1 MLADMRNS
9 SLAGRVL
16 CESMNP
22 HAMKLH
28 FASLFVLTS
37 LSLHAAGDL
46 SKPIEALRGVQ
57 KEGQGNEAAGKAWQE
72 IVKADAANL
81 PEVLKG
87 MNGANPLAENW
98 LRAAV
103 GVIADEALKAKKMP
117 VETLV
122 TFLKDTKN
130 SPGARVVAFDLIQRA
145 DAKLAEELT
154 PTMLND
160 VSSDLR
166 RHPVAKLIEAG
177 EVALEKKDKES
188 AVAAFTKG
196 LSGARDEDQIKA
208 LTKKLRDLG
217 QPVDLPK
224 HFGFVM
230 SWKLIAPFS
239 NADRAGFETV
249 YPPEK
254 ELHFDATYEGKS
266 KKVEWVDFTS
276 KDEYGKIDFNKPFG
290 MEKSAV
296 GYAAADFFSESD
308 RPAEIR
314 IGCKNGWKVWL
325 NGELLFARDEYHRG
339 AKLDQYKLSC
349 QLKKGKNTILVKCC
363 QNEQTEQ
370 WTVEWEFQLR
380 VCDATGTAILAAK

>member
-1 MLADMRNS
+1 MKPTI
-9 SLAGRVL
+9 VL
-16 CESMNP
+16 LLSI
-22 HAMKLH
+22 A
-28 FASLFVLTS
+28 VLP
-37 LSLHAAGDL
+37 LHAAEDL
-46 SKPIEALRGVQ
+46 SKPIETLRAVQ

-72 IVKADAANL
+72 IVKADASAL

-103 GVIADEALKAKKMP
+103 GVIADEALKSKKMP
-117 VETLV
+117 VDALV
-122 TFLKDTKN
+122 AFLKDTKN
-130 SPGARVVAFDLIQRA
+130 SPNARVVAFDLIHRA
-145 DAKLAEELT
+145 DEKLAENLT
-154 PTMLND
+154 PTLLND

-177 EVALEKKDKES
+177 DTAMDKKDKDS
-188 AVAAFTKG
+188 AVAAYQKG
-196 LSGARDEDQIKA
+196 LGGARDEDQIKA

-217 QPVDLPK
+217 QQVDLPK
-224 HFGFVM
+224 HFGFLM

-239 NADRAGFETV
+239 NADRGGFDTV

-254 ELHFDATYEGKS
+254 ELKFDASYEGKS
-266 KKVEWVDFTS
+266 KEAKWVDFIS

-290 MEKSAV
+290 MEKSVV
-296 GYAAADFFSESD
+296 GYAATDFFSEED

-339 AKLDQYKLSC
+339 AKLDQYKLPC

-380 VCDATGTAILAAK
+380 VCDATGTAILAKN

>member
-1 MLADMRNS
+1 
-9 SLAGRVL
+9 
-16 CESMNP
+16 
-22 HAMKLH
+22 MKLI
-28 FASLFVLTS
+28 FAPIIVLTG
-37 LSLHAAGDL
+37 LPLFAAEDL
-46 SKPIEALRGVQ
+46 SKPIEALRSVK
-57 KEGQGNEAAGKAWQE
+57 KEGEGNEAAGKAWQA

-81 PEVLKG
+81 AEVLKG

-117 VETLV
+117 VDALV
-122 TFLKDTKN
+122 AFLKDTAN

-145 DAKLAEELT
+145 DAKLAEDLT
-154 PTMLND
+154 PTLLND

-177 EVALEKKDKES
+177 DAAVEKKNTD
-188 AVAAFTKG
+188 AAIAAYQKG
-196 LSGARDEDQIKA
+196 LGGARDEDQIKA
-208 LTKKLRDLG
+208 LAKKLRDLG
-217 QPVDLPK
+217 QTVDLPS
-224 HFGFVM
+224 HFGFLM
-230 SWKLIAPFS
+230 SWKMIAPFS
-239 NADRAGFETV
+239 NADRGGFDTV

-254 ELHFDATYEGKS
+254 ELKFDASYEGKG
-266 KKVEWVDFTS
+266 KAAKWVDFTS

-290 MEKSAV
+290 MEKSVV
-296 GYAAADFFSESD
+296 GYAATDFLSTED
-308 RPAEIR
+308 RAAEIR

-339 AKLDQYKLSC
+339 AKLDQYKLPC

-380 VCDATGTAILAAK
+380 VCDATGTAIVAAK

>member
-1 MLADMRNS
+1 
-9 SLAGRVL
+9 
-16 CESMNP
+16 
-22 HAMKLH
+22 MKLH

-46 SKPIEALRGVQ
+46 SKPIEALRSVQ

-72 IVKADAANL
+72 IAKADAAHL

-154 PTMLND
+154 PTLLND

-177 EVALEKKDKES
+177 DVALDKKDKET
-188 AVAAFTKG
+188 AIAAFTKG

-217 QPVDLPK
+217 QAVDLPK
-224 HFGFVM
+224 HFGFLM

-339 AKLDQYKLSC
+339 AKLDQYKLPC
-349 QLKKGKNTILVKCC
+349 QLKNGKNTLLVKCC

-370 WTVEWEFQLR
+370 WTTEWEFQLR

>member
-1 MLADMRNS
+1 MKL
-9 SLAGRVL
+9 SLAFLIVATG
-16 CESMNP
+16 
-22 HAMKLH
+22 
-28 FASLFVLTS
+28 

-46 SKPIEALRGVQ
+46 SKPLEALRGVQ
-57 KEGQGNEAAGKAWQE
+57 KEGQGNAEASKAWQE
-72 IVKADAANL
+72 ITKADASNL

-117 VETLV
+117 VEALA
-122 TFLKDTKN
+122 TFLKDSSN

-145 DAKLAEELT
+145 DAKLAETLT
-154 PTMLND
+154 PTLIND
-160 VSSDLR
+160 VSSELR
-166 RHPVAKLIEAG
+166 RHPVAKLIETG
-177 EVALEKKDKES
+177 DKALAAQEKTA
-188 AVAAFTKG
+188 AVLAYRKG
-196 LSGARDEDQIKA
+196 LDGARDEDQIKTLA
-208 LTKKLRDLG
+208 KKLRDLG
-217 QPVDLPK
+217 QEVDLPT
-224 HFGFVM
+224 HFGFLM

-239 NADRAGFETV
+239 NADRGGFDTV

-254 ELHFDATYEGKS
+254 ELKFDAVYEGKG
-266 KKVEWVDFTS
+266 KEAKWVEFTS

-290 MEKSAV
+290 MEKSV
-296 GYAAADFFSESD
+296 TGYAATDFISAED

-339 AKLDQYKLSC
+339 AKLDQYKLPC
-349 QLKKGKNTILVKCC
+349 QLKKGKNTLLVKCC

-380 VCDATGTAILAAK
+380 VCDATGTAIVAKN